1 MFDSFCSYQ
10 SALLTEFDRL
20 SAEFNFQMV
29 DASADAKTVC
39 AHLQQN
45 ILHLLER
52 DSRKNFISRLY
63 NDSTTTPQPVVQAT
77 LQEKTQIRERAA
89 KPVDTALFA
98 VASPVAAPST
108 NGNGNGHHHAAHS
121 GD

>member
-10 SALLTEFDRL
+10 AALLTEFDRL

-29 DASADAKTVC
+29 DAAADAKTVC
-39 AHLQQN
+39 AYLQKN

-63 NDSTTTPQPVVQAT
+63 NDSTTAPKST
-77 LQEKTQIRERAA
+77 
-89 KPVDTALFA
+89 DTALYA
-98 VASPVAAPST
+98 VAAPVAAPNT
-108 NGNGNGHHHAAHS
+108 NGNGTGNGHHHRAAHP
-121 GD
+121 GQ